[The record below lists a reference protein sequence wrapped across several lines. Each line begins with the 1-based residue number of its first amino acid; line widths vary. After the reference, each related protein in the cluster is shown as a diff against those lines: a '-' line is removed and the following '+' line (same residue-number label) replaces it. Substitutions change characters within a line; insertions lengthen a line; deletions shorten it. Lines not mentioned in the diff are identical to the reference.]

1 MGSKKQKKLHLGCPS
16 ASDTVLS
23 AWDTVPSAQDA
34 QDSIPSA
41 QDSVPST
48 QDAQDSVPS
57 TRDSIPSAQNSVP
70 SAWDGPQ
77 CSEQCPELQAL
88 GISTLDSLPSGFPL
102 RTVCPQDFHLGRPS
116 SLPKH

>member
-1 MGSKKQKKLHLGCPS
+1 MGAKKKKNCTWAVPS

-57 TRDSIPSAQNSVP
+57 THDSIP

-77 CSEQCPELQAL
+77 YSEQCPELQAL